1 MTAEN
6 PPDDANRTRTD
17 ASAETQYPVDV
28 LVSPDW
34 VDARLGQF
42 AAADSDMRL
51 LEVDVNT
58 AFYETGHAP
67 GAVDVDWRTDLRSA
81 DSHDILGPREM
92 ESFLGSC
99 GITADTTVV
108 VYGDNSNWFATH
120 FYWQLTYYGH
130 PDVRIMDGGRE
141 YWTDYDYPITT
152 EQVSPP
158 TVEYGG
164 TLDPPARPAVRAYRE
179 DVREAL
185 NTHPET
191 VFIDVRLPEEF
202 RGDITKPPGIDEGAL
217 RGGHIPGATNVF
229 WAENVRP
236 DGRFKSPDDLRAVY
250 ESRGIDPDDTVIVYC
265 RIGER
270 SSVTWFVLEE
280 LLGYEHVRNYDGSW
294 TEWGNL
300 IGVPIEVGE

>member
-1 MTAEN
+1 MSPEN
-6 PPDDANRTRTD
+6 PPEDATQTKPD
-17 ASAETQYPVDV
+17 APVERQYPTDV
-28 LVSPDW
+28 LVTPDW
-34 VDARLGQF
+34 VDERLDQF
-42 AAADSDMRL
+42 AAPDPDVRL
-51 LEVDVNT
+51 VEVDVNT

-67 GAVDVDWRTDLRSA
+67 GAVGVDWRADLRSA
-81 DSHDILGPREM
+81 DSHDILSAREL

-120 FYWQLTYYGH
+120 LYWQLSYYGH

-141 YWTDYDYPITT
+141 YWTDHDYPISTDP
-152 EQVSPP
+152 VDPP

-164 TLDPPARPAVRAYRE
+164 TLDPPARPEVRAYRE
-179 DVREAL
+179 DVCEAL
-185 NTHPET
+185 GTDT
-191 VFIDVRLPEEF
+191 AFIDVRLPEEF
-202 RGDITKPPGIDEGAL
+202 RGDITKPPGIDEGAM
-217 RGGHIPGATNVF
+217 RGGHLPGATNVF

-250 ESRGIDPDDTVIVYC
+250 ESRGITPEDDVVVYC

-294 TEWGNL
+294 TEWGNM